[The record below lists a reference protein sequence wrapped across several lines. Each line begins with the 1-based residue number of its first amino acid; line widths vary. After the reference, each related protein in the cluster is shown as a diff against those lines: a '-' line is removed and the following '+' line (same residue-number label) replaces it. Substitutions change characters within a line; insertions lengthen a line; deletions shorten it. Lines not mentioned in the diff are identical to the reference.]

1 MRQKKKKK
9 NSIRQKPALERSQGQ
24 PTVAKLIVVFIR
36 WMDVDPPVNEEG
48 TVKGGDSVCKKKH
61 LQCSLT
67 VKLTEIRYQ
76 NLLRSQRLDCHV

>member
-1 MRQKKKKK
+1 MNHKLKEKIPVFNQFFTDLRNHETKKKKK

-48 TVKGGDSVCKKKH
+48 TVKGGDSVCKK
-61 LQCSLT
+61 S
-67 VKLTEIRYQ
+67 ISSAP
-76 NLLRSQRLDCHV
+76 LL